1 MIKTSVRWT
10 AVAVA
15 LMGAVACNDTNLGV
29 VNPNSGESSRV
40 LGTPNDAEALLGT
53 YYKRWST
60 GVYGS
65 TGDLQGMANVQSLM
79 NYSSLANSC
88 QNARTPFTGAANSNA
103 PGNVCA
109 GEQYRLFSFMGEV
122 NRVASTFLTAVDK
135 GLNLGS
141 AERTNRDKAFALVEG
156 VRDCVE
162 RIYANQGLRLHLTFH
177 TNPNL
182 QCTMSIETRE

>member
-1 MIKTSVRWT
+1 MADMMKTSVRWT

-65 TGDLQGMANVQSLM
+65 TTDLQGMANVQSLM
-79 NYSSLANSC
+79 NYSSLAIHHVHRPLSSC
-88 QNARTPFTGAANSNA
+88 TTHMQWSGTVSQPPALYKHRAAVFCQSSWTK
-103 PGNVCA
+103 CW
-109 GEQYRLFSFMGEV
+109 F
-122 NRVASTFLTAVDK
+122 
-135 GLNLGS
+135 
-141 AERTNRDKAFALVEG
+141 
-156 VRDCVE
+156 
-162 RIYANQGLRLHLTFH
+162 
-177 TNPNL
+177 
-182 QCTMSIETRE
+182 